1 ISNSISVALSRVLLS
16 VGVASTICVAQT
28 LADTQ
33 DSQQDASQQSASQMP
48 DNQVSE
54 SDASSNA
61 ASTTTSSSD
70 GKQMSGGD
78 DSSDKG
84 GRNSESGGMDSD
96 SSGSGDM
103 SSDNSGG
110 GTGETDTA
118 SGTDTGMNDGASDG
132 KSDSSDSSDSDEKN
146 YKNEDEENGEENGE
160 NEDEENGEENGE
172 NEDGEKGDNDKQAQQ
187 PTATPETPAPATPTP
202 PSIDTALENAKK
214 ELSPQL
220 QSIFTLATQINDSN
234 LDAQTKQALS
244 NLKQDPK
251 KLVDF
256 IQSVEK
262 VAKSQTNTVTRS
274 SANTAMNVSN
284 EVSITARNTQYS
296 NPYAIAKLEGA
307 KFAAL
312 DSDVNFDYYGIN
324 NSIHSVWANTFG
336 GASIIDSN
344 NGSLYGLSI
353 GFDQKATDALLLGVY
368 GTYSNSTI
376 KDTDTKNK
384 SNNFQLGLYTTYQ
397 FASNLEFNAK
407 VYGQV
412 SKTDFSSTLTTG
424 IVNAD
429 YTQRFFGLSGNVGK
443 ILNPSAG
450 FYFKPFV
457 GLNYAYGYT
466 PSYTEKGIL
475 AKQVHSISSNTLS
488 LDLGAEFR
496 NYINANSYF
505 FITPKI
511 EQYLTNNGDDY
522 VANFIGANS
531 TFSIKS
537 ANKKKTYAQVL
548 VGGNMNLSN
557 SVSVNV
563 GFGIKHLLRGQMDS
577 KDETY
582 LSGNVGLKYKF

>member
-1 ISNSISVALSRVLLS
+1 MPKISNSISVALSRVLLS

-48 DNQVSE
+48 DNQVSK

-61 ASTTTSSSD
+61 ASTTTSPSD

-78 DSSDKG
+78 ENTISDDSSGKG

-118 SGTDTGMNDGASDG
+118 SGTDTGMNDDASDG

-146 YKNEDEENGEENGE
+146 YK